1 MSEESLS
8 PNLQGSPENH
18 SGIHAHKVPLYGQV
32 PWIWNESCWVTG
44 WVALSG
50 RVVEHELGYRAERA
64 VIRKLRLGVGT
75 HLVEQRIPALHRIA
89 RELEDRYQ
97 APVKIGWTERRL
109 ARVLLGRGVRPQF
122 DRIGFASPCAGWGH
136 GWTRVPWR

>member
-1 MSEESLS
+1 M
-8 PNLQGSPENH
+8 
-18 SGIHAHKVPLYGQV
+18 
-32 PWIWNESCWVTG
+32 TG

-109 ARVLLGRGVRPQF
+109 ARTLLGGGFRPQF
-122 DRIGFASPCAGWGH
+122 DRIGFASPANGWRLG
-136 GWTRVPWR
+136 